1 MHGELNS
8 IVTLGGLITARPTL
22 CSKLTESPP
31 PSVSS
36 SFQLQPF
43 RFLQWPWCWLQQPL
57 LVCLWP
63 DFNSHLSFVANCLER
78 SLKVRSAGRIS
89 LSAEEDG
96 LRKSASSRL
105 ALASLY
111 DLANLG
117 LLVCFLLLFILLK
130 GHINWFLTSHGW
142 GNEPF
147 SRQNSPYK

>member
-78 SLKVRSAGRIS
+78 SLKVRRAGRIS

-105 ALASLY
+105 ALASVY

-130 GHINWFLTSHGW
+130 GHIN
-142 GNEPF
+142 
-147 SRQNSPYK
+147 